1 LILFIFNW
9 NISSRGAQGIRCAAG
24 SEKQCTLNGDK
35 LFLLDSVSTDAD
47 FTNSVTVPVGF
58 VEDALAIPPTKAK
71 TLYLKLR
78 DDPGTVDTLT
88 LPMLAEAEP

>member
-1 LILFIFNW
+1 LILSIFNW
-9 NISSRGAQGIRCAAG
+9 NISSRGAQGIRCAAA
-24 SEKQCTLNGDK
+24 SEKQCIVNGDK